1 MIKIDSLK
9 ISAKKNIDIKKFVIN
24 QYKIKSD
31 LKDFKILKKSVDA
44 REKENIMFIYSVAF
58 SIDENEEKSLIKRN
72 KNVSFYEEKEYE
84 YLSEE
89 FLKKLKNSGKTS
101 KCKVLVVG
109 MGPAGLFSSILLS
122 EAGFDVTLIDRG
134 KAVEDRIK
142 DVENF
147 WNNRKLDLSSNV
159 QFGEGGAGTFSDG
172 KLNTGVKDS
181 EGRKD
186 FILNTFVKCG
196 AKENIL
202 YDSKPHIG
210 TDDLRLVVTNIRKNL
225 LENGVKIL
233 FSTRFVDLIEKG
245 GKVTGAVLEN
255 VLTGQI
261 SNIECDKI
269 ILAIG
274 HSSRDTFEKLYPRLD
289 MCVKPFA
296 MGFRVIHTQD
306 FINKSQYGE
315 YYEDLYEGLE
325 SSSYKLTYQGEERG
339 VYTFCMCP
347 GGYVVNASSEEN
359 RICVNGMSD
368 NKRDSGYANSAVIV
382 QIKESDLDVN
392 DVFSG
397 MKLQRRIEENTYKA
411 GNGKIPVS
419 TFDNF
424 CKDTGYDSNLIF
436 DENIIDPDKAIKGE
450 YTYTDIS
457 SIYPGF
463 VNKDFADAILYY
475 DRKIKNYAKSN
486 PLIAASET
494 RSSSPVKIIRDEN
507 LESNI
512 KGIYP
517 CGEGAGY
524 AGGIVS
530 AAMDGMKVAKKIIES
545 LQDEI
550 S

>member
-9 ISAKKNIDIKKFVIN
+9 ISAKKNIDIKNFIVT
-24 QYKIKSD
+24 QYRIKSVI
-31 LKDFKILKKSVDA
+31 KDFKILKKSVDA
-44 REKENIMFIYSVAF
+44 REKENIMFIYSVIL
-58 SIDENEEKSLIKRN
+58 SLDENEEKALIKRN
-72 KNVSFYEEKEYE
+72 KNVVSYEEKEYE

-89 FLKKLKNSGKTS
+89 FLGRLKNSGRSS
-101 KCKVLVVG
+101 KCRILVVG

-134 KAVEDRIK
+134 KAVEDRIN
-142 DVENF
+142 DVEKF
-147 WNNRKLDLSSNV
+147 WNTGKLDTSSNV

-181 EGRKD
+181 DGRKD
-186 FILNTFVKCG
+186 FILNTFVKNG

-210 TDDLRLVVTNIRKNL
+210 TDDLRLVVTNIRKKL

-233 FSTRFVDLIEKG
+233 FSTKFTDIKEKG

-255 VLTGQI
+255 VLNGQE
-261 SNIECDKI
+261 SVMECDKI

-306 FINKSQYGE
+306 FINRSQYGE
-315 YYEDLYEGLE
+315 SYEDIYENLE

-347 GGYVVNASSEEN
+347 GGYVVNASSEKN
-359 RICVNGMSD
+359 MLCVNGMSD

-382 QIKESDLDVN
+382 QIKESDLDPE

-419 TFDNF
+419 TFENF
-424 CKDTGYDSNLIF
+424 VKDTDYESDIIF
-436 DENIIDPDKAIKGE
+436 DENTTDADKAIKGE

-457 SIYPGF
+457 SIYPPF
-463 VNKDFADAILYY
+463 VNKDFADALLYY

-494 RSSSPVKIIRDEN
+494 RSSSPVKIIRDDN
-507 LESNI
+507 LEGSI